1 MIFHLPYKPDS
12 NKASASQIRPY
23 KMIGAF
29 RELGYNVV
37 LIMGTAHERKEEI
50 GLIKKRIMAGD
61 VFDFIYSESSTMPT
75 LLTESHHLPLYPT
88 MDFGFLRFCKRKG
101 IPIGL
106 FYRDIHWKFDH
117 YELGKYS
124 IKRVISYLFYKLD
137 LKLYTKYLDIVYL
150 PSLETRKYIPELDGM
165 RVEPLPPGNDNVSHS
180 GGNARQKKGKIHFLY
195 IGGMGEL
202 YNLKLFL
209 KVLGSFSPE
218 KFTGT
223 VCTREQDYLKV
234 QQEYEAYF
242 SADNINLV
250 HLKGEELIGLYEEA
264 DICCL
269 FVNPTAYW
277 EFVVPFKLF
286 EYIASKRP
294 LLAVEGT
301 AVGTFVAKN
310 NIGWSVKYTE
320 SDLKSFFQH
329 VEEEFD
335 EPTRSE
341 MQINLDHLAKTSTW
355 KARAEFVAKS
365 LLD

>member
-1 MIFHLPYKPDS
+1 MQRSMIFHLPYKPDS

-137 LKLYTKYLDIVYL
+137 LK
-150 PSLETRKYIPELDGM
+150 
-165 RVEPLPPGNDNVSHS
+165 
-180 GGNARQKKGKIHFLY
+180 
-195 IGGMGEL
+195 
-202 YNLKLFL
+202 
-209 KVLGSFSPE
+209 
-218 KFTGT
+218 
-223 VCTREQDYLKV
+223 
-234 QQEYEAYF
+234 
-242 SADNINLV
+242 
-250 HLKGEELIGLYEEA
+250 
-264 DICCL
+264 
-269 FVNPTAYW
+269 
-277 EFVVPFKLF
+277 
-286 EYIASKRP
+286 
-294 LLAVEGT
+294 
-301 AVGTFVAKN
+301 
-310 NIGWSVKYTE
+310 
-320 SDLKSFFQH
+320 
-329 VEEEFD
+329 
-335 EPTRSE
+335 
-341 MQINLDHLAKTSTW
+341 
-355 KARAEFVAKS
+355 
-365 LLD
+365 